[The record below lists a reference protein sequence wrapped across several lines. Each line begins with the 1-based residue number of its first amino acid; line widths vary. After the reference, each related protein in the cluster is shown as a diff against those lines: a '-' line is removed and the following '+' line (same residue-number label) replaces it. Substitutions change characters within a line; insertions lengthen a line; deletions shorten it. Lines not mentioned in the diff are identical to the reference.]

1 MDREEK
7 KILKEPK
14 AAPVYPFAA
23 IRDDEDLNA
32 GGSAETKNYVNHD
45 IDSESAQSGQAAGK
59 AAADAGNAEKAGN
72 AGNAGSVGEDNYVNQ
87 DVTRGLDTPDD
98 IDGADS
104 IDPDVVDPETD
115 EDEYDYSDL
124 EEETGDKDLADMTD
138 EEVKAELKEQ
148 LDEDINHDDDDDDDE
163 APAEKPDYTLEI
175 AGIIKSNASPRALRE
190 RLSDYHDNDIAET
203 LLTLTPAYRKKV
215 YRVLDVSTLSGILE
229 YADDDEI
236 AQYLDEMDVKKAAV
250 VLSHMEPDVAIAVLR
265 EMEKSKRLL
274 MVDLVDDD
282 FRRDIALLASFDE
295 DEIGSKMTTNYIVIH
310 DNLTVKEAMTELVR
324 QAPEN
329 DNISTIFVLDGSNVF
344 CGAIDLKDLIIA
356 RQGTPLD
363 DLIMTSYPYVYGT
376 ETIDDCIEKL
386 KDYSEDLI
394 PVLDNSN
401 QMLGVITS
409 QSIIQVVDDE
419 LGEDYARLA
428 GLTAEEEL
436 AEPLKDSMRKRLPW
450 LIALL
455 ILGMVVSTVVGVF
468 EGVISQLTL
477 IMFFQSMI
485 LDMSGNAG
493 TQSLAVTIRVLMDE
507 NLTAKQ
513 KAGHVFKEVRVGFC
527 NGILLSSVAVI
538 LVGLYIMIL
547 KDRPPHMAFAISGC
561 VGVALLTAM
570 TLASLLGTTI
580 PMILT
585 KLKVDPAVASGPLI
599 TTLNDLIAVITY
611 YSMSY
616 VLLIKMLGLSG

>member
-1 MDREEK
+1 MDNRED
-7 KILKEPK
+7 KILKEPMQ
-14 AAPVYPFAA
+14 AAVTKEENLAHGSTYPFAA
-23 IRDDEDLNA
+23 IAEEDE
-32 GGSAETKNYVNHD
+32 K
-45 IDSESAQSGQAAGK
+45 K
-59 AAADAGNAEKAGN
+59 ADALKNTEEASDNAVSAD
-72 AGNAGSVGEDNYVNQ
+72 ADMQA
-87 DVTRGLDTPDD
+87 DTE
-98 IDGADS
+98 S
-104 IDPDVVDPETD
+104 K
-115 EDEYDYSDL
+115 
-124 EEETGDKDLADMTD
+124 EEEKEKTPQ
-138 EEVKAELKEQ
+138 ELKEELMENLDSEDSSRDEEEEEEQ
-148 LDEDINHDDDDDDDE
+148 L
-163 APAEKPDYTLEI
+163 EKPDYETEI
-175 AGIIKSNASPRALRE
+175 AAIIKSNATPKALRN
-190 RLSDYHDNDIAET
+190 RLSDYHDNDIAEV
-203 LLTLTPAYRKKV
+203 LVDLSPAYRKKV
-215 YRVLDVSTLSGILE
+215 YRVLDVATLSGILE
-229 YADDDEI
+229 YADEDEI
-236 AQYLDEMDVKKAAV
+236 AGYLDEMDLKKAAA
-250 VLSHMEPDVAIAVLR
+250 VLSHMEPDVAVSVLR
-265 EMEKSKRLL
+265 EMDKTKRSL
-274 MVDLVDDD
+274 MVDLVDED
-282 FRRDIALLASFDE
+282 FRKDIALLASFDE

-310 DNLTVKEAMTELVR
+310 DNLTVKEAMSELVR

-329 DNISTIFVLDGSNVF
+329 DNISTIFVLDSSDVF
-344 CGAIDLKDLIIA
+344 YGAIDLKDLIIA

-376 ETIDDCIEKL
+376 EDIDDCIEKL
-386 KDYSEDLI
+386 KDYSEDLT

-455 ILGMVVSTVVGVF
+455 LLGMVVSTVVGVF
-468 EGVISQLTL
+468 EAVISQLTL

-507 NLTAKQ
+507 NLTAAQ

-527 NGILLSSVAVI
+527 NGLLLSTISVI

-547 KDRPPHMAFAISGC
+547 KGRAPAMSFAISGC

-599 TTLNDLIAVITY
+599 TTLNDLIAVVTY

-616 VLLIKMLGLSG
+616 LLLIRLLGLRG

>member
-1 MDREEK
+1 MDNREE
-7 KILKEPK
+7 KILKEPMQ
-14 AAPVYPFAA
+14 AADTKEENQAHGSTYPFAA
-23 IRDDEDLNA
+23 IAEEDE
-32 GGSAETKNYVNHD
+32 K
-45 IDSESAQSGQAAGK
+45 K
-59 AAADAGNAEKAGN
+59 ADALKNTEEASDNAVSAD
-72 AGNAGSVGEDNYVNQ
+72 ADMQA
-87 DVTRGLDTPDD
+87 DTE
-98 IDGADS
+98 S
-104 IDPDVVDPETD
+104 K
-115 EDEYDYSDL
+115 
-124 EEETGDKDLADMTD
+124 EEEKGKTPQ
-138 EEVKAELKEQ
+138 ELKEELMENLDSEDSSRDEEEEEEQ
-148 LDEDINHDDDDDDDE
+148 L
-163 APAEKPDYTLEI
+163 EKPDYETEI
-175 AGIIKSNASPRALRE
+175 AAIIKSNATPKALRN
-190 RLSDYHDNDIAET
+190 RLSDYHDNDIAEV
-203 LLTLTPAYRKKV
+203 LVDLSPAYRKKV
-215 YRVLDVSTLSGILE
+215 YRVLDVATLSGILE
-229 YADDDEI
+229 YADEDEI
-236 AQYLDEMDVKKAAV
+236 AGYLDEMDLKKAAA
-250 VLSHMEPDVAIAVLR
+250 VLSHMEPDVAVSVLR
-265 EMEKSKRLL
+265 EMDKTKRSL
-274 MVDLVDDD
+274 MVDLVDED
-282 FRRDIALLASFDE
+282 FRKDIALLASFDE

-310 DNLTVKEAMTELVR
+310 DNLTVKEAMSELVR

-329 DNISTIFVLDGSNVF
+329 DNISTIFVLDSSDVF
-344 CGAIDLKDLIIA
+344 YGAIDLKDLIIA

-376 ETIDDCIEKL
+376 EDIDDCIEKL

-455 ILGMVVSTVVGVF
+455 LLGMVVSTVVGVF
-468 EGVISQLTL
+468 EAVISQLTL

-507 NLTAKQ
+507 NLTAAQ

-527 NGILLSSVAVI
+527 NGLLLSTISVI

-547 KDRPPHMAFAISGC
+547 KGRAPSMSFAISGC

-599 TTLNDLIAVITY
+599 TTLNDLIAVVTY

-616 VLLIKMLGLSG
+616 LLLIRLLGLRG

>member
-1 MDREEK
+1 MDNREE
-7 KILKEPK
+7 KILKEPMQ
-14 AAPVYPFAA
+14 AADTKEENLAHGSTYPFAA
-23 IRDDEDLNA
+23 IAEEDE
-32 GGSAETKNYVNHD
+32 K
-45 IDSESAQSGQAAGK
+45 K
-59 AAADAGNAEKAGN
+59 ADALKNTEEASDNAVSAD
-72 AGNAGSVGEDNYVNQ
+72 ADMQA
-87 DVTRGLDTPDD
+87 DTE
-98 IDGADS
+98 S
-104 IDPDVVDPETD
+104 K
-115 EDEYDYSDL
+115 
-124 EEETGDKDLADMTD
+124 EEEKGKTPQ
-138 EEVKAELKEQ
+138 ELKEELMENLDSEDSSRDEEEEEEQ
-148 LDEDINHDDDDDDDE
+148 L
-163 APAEKPDYTLEI
+163 EKPDYETEI
-175 AGIIKSNASPRALRE
+175 AAIIKSNATPKALRN
-190 RLSDYHDNDIAET
+190 RLSDYHDNDIAEV
-203 LLTLTPAYRKKV
+203 LVDLSPAYRKKV
-215 YRVLDVSTLSGILE
+215 YRVLDVATLSGILE
-229 YADDDEI
+229 YADEDEI
-236 AQYLDEMDVKKAAV
+236 AGYLDEMDLKKAAA
-250 VLSHMEPDVAIAVLR
+250 VLSHMEPDVAVSVLR
-265 EMEKSKRLL
+265 EMDKTKRSL
-274 MVDLVDDD
+274 MVDLVDED
-282 FRRDIALLASFDE
+282 FRKDIALLASFDE

-310 DNLTVKEAMTELVR
+310 DNLTVKEAMSELVR

-329 DNISTIFVLDGSNVF
+329 DNISTIFVLDSSDVF
-344 CGAIDLKDLIIA
+344 YGAIDLKDLIIA

-376 ETIDDCIEKL
+376 EDIDDCIEKL

-455 ILGMVVSTVVGVF
+455 LLGMVVSTVVGVF
-468 EGVISQLTL
+468 EAVISQLTL

-507 NLTAKQ
+507 NLTAAQ

-527 NGILLSSVAVI
+527 NGLLLSTISVI

-547 KDRPPHMAFAISGC
+547 KGRPPAMSFAISGC

-599 TTLNDLIAVITY
+599 TTLNDLIAVVTY

-616 VLLIKMLGLSG
+616 LLLIRLLGLRG